1 VGADRALFLL
11 KEMVWT
17 ALIVAGPLLAATLLV
32 GLVISVL
39 QVATQ
44 LQEITLSY
52 VPKLLTAAIILIVL
66 GGWMLGT
73 LNQFA
78 LRLYLLIPSLGE

>member
-1 VGADRALFLL
+1 MSADQALFFLHEL
-11 KEMVWT
+11 VRT
-17 ALIVAGPLLAATLLV
+17 ALLIGAPLLGVTLIV

-44 LQEITLSY
+44 IQEITLSY
-52 VPKLLTAAIILIVL
+52 VPKLLAAALVLLLL

-78 LRLYLLIPSLGE
+78 IALYQTIPSLGG